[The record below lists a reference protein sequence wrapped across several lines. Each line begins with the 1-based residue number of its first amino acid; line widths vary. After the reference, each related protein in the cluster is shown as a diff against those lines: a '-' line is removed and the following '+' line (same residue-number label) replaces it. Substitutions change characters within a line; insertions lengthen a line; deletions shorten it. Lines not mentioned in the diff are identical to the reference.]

1 MTQMRNKEAYVKR
14 IDDFIHD
21 ILVCCPKCNNKA
33 VVMFQKP
40 DIGSKALPAVKKVTC
55 THCGFNNSGS
65 QQSSITLVTNSNKI
79 LSKNYIVIGIPVD
92 PFFHLPLYLVT
103 DCCKNQLWA
112 YNAEH
117 LAFLR
122 NHIGASLR
130 ERDISE
136 KHNNSIGS
144 RLPKWMSAAKNRETV
159 LKAISFLE
167 SKL

>member
-1 MTQMRNKEAYVKR
+1 MRNKEAYTKR
-14 IDDFIHD
+14 VEDFTQN
-21 ILVCCPKCNNKA
+21 ILVHCPGCDKKA
-33 VVMFQKP
+33 VVVCPK
-40 DIGSKALPAVKKVTC
+40 IITGEKKQQATKKITC
-55 THCGFNNSGS
+55 TNCGFSNSAS

-79 LSKNYIVIGIPVD
+79 LSKNYIVIGLPID

-117 LAFLR
+117 LAFLK
-122 NHIGASLR
+122 NHVGALLR

-136 KHNNSIGS
+136 KQNNSIGS
-144 RLPKWMSAAKNRETV
+144 RLPKWMSSAKNREAV